1 MKYPK
6 EGDLEEELCL
16 VRLQGYS
23 MKELDDAVIGE
34 ILVATETCQ
43 QLDVVPQY
51 IRMSEPQT
59 KMVK

>member
-1 MKYPK
+1 MKYP
-6 EGDLEEELCL
+6 EERDLEEELRL

-34 ILVATETCQ
+34 LLVVTETCQ

-51 IRMSEPQT
+51 IRMSEP
-59 KMVK
+59 